1 MMCLFIKKCQ
11 AFKFKQSL
19 ESRPIIQQ
27 YGKAL
32 QWVFRHQI
40 LTLAVMLSSVILAGL
55 LYWMIP
61 KGFFP
66 VQDSGVIQVVTEAPD
81 DISFQAMSERQ
92 QALAGRF

>member
-1 MMCLFIKKCQ
+1 MVKLYNGFFSIK
-11 AFKFKQSL
+11 
-19 ESRPIIQQ
+19 
-27 YGKAL
+27 
-32 QWVFRHQI
+32 
-40 LTLAVMLSSVILAGL
+40 LTLAVMLSTVILAGL